1 MCRLSLETGLRISEL
16 INVKIEN
23 IDWNTG
29 RTHIKEGKGGQDR
42 ILYINGNLLSDL
54 DNLRNRCGYG
64 NTGYLFTTRSGKPY
78 DRRNLDRM
86 IKHYGQKAGILKR
99 LHFHMFRHTY
109 ATKVL
114 KETGN
119 LRITQKVLGHRNISN
134 TVIYTHLTDEDVQ
147 NVMAKSLYWESIS
160 VFVFASDRS
169 GPVISSCGSEA
180 VLTDFEAVQPPVS
193 T

>member
-1 MCRLSLETGLRISEL
+1 MPRNPHKLPEILTDNEVKTLLNTFNKRYISSHKNLLMCRLSLETGLRISEL

-29 RTHIKEGKGGQDR
+29 RTHIKEGKGGQDH

-147 NVMAKSLYWESIS
+147 NVMAKSLY
-160 VFVFASDRS
+160 
-169 GPVISSCGSEA
+169 
-180 VLTDFEAVQPPVS
+180 
-193 T
+193 